1 MPWLLRL
8 GAMELGNVVE
18 YIDQQKILCA
28 VVLDIKNERLRLLN
42 EANREINLSAGRI
55 SHTSDTRLDLASG
68 RTEVVDNLRE
78 IARRRSNLIK
88 NIDIEELWD
97 VLNEE
102 QEWIDLSTM
111 TSFCFP
117 DNPASDEESAV
128 VRAFFSNRLYFKF
141 NQDRFFP
148 HTLAQV
154 ELKIAR
160 LKEEQR
166 RERIIASGGRWL
178 RALATD
184 GSRTPPDISPA
195 GRAEILAVLKD
206 EYLYGKHGSAHAL
219 AKPLMHKAG
228 ITRVE
233 ALFPILVKTGI
244 FEPNE
249 NIDLLRLGVPVDFSP
264 PVLDRCRELVE
275 HPGRLV
281 AEPERKDLTM
291 LSIMTIDG
299 QATQDFDDAISLEIR
314 EDHLRLGV
322 HIADVGYYVKKDDPV
337 DRAALER
344 GSSIYMPDR
353 KISMLPSVLAEDL
366 CSLKAGEYRPAI
378 SILIKLSRTYEIKGY
393 EILPSW
399 IRVMHQLSYYDVNLM
414 AADNRDIVTLRN
426 IAEQFRRDR
435 LNGGAVQIS
444 LPDVNVWLNGPD
456 DIAVNR
462 INRESPGRMLVS
474 EIMIMANWVMA
485 GFLAA
490 RQLPAIFRTQAD
502 PRERLFKGE
511 GGTLFQNWMQR
522 RHLSR
527 FVLDHKP
534 GKHSGLGLD
543 RYTTATSPIR
553 KYFDLITQRQIRA
566 ALDLES
572 PYTIT
577 EMDTLIQQLEVP
589 MQEVSLIQRN
599 RNRYWLL
606 KFLEGRIG
614 CKEEAIV
621 LGKRRRS
628 YQILLKEYLLEC
640 ELALSSGIE
649 CEPEDLISVTIQ
661 HANARRDMLSVFMG

>member
-1 MPWLLRL
+1 
-8 GAMELGNVVE
+8 MELGNVVE

-28 VVLDIKNERLRLLN
+28 VVLDIKNKRLRLLN

-55 SHTSDTRLDLASG
+55 SHASDTRLDLTSG
-68 RTEVVDNLRE
+68 RTEVVDNLRR

-166 RERIIASGGRWL
+166 RERIIANGGRWL
-178 RALATD
+178 RALAADD
-184 GSRTPPDISPA
+184 GRTPPDISPVNHD
-195 GRAEILAVLKD
+195 EILTVLKD
-206 EYLYGKHGSAHAL
+206 EYLHGKHSPSHAL
-219 AKPLMHKAG
+219 AKPVMHKAG
-228 ITRVE
+228 ITKVE
-233 ALFPILVKTGI
+233 DLFPLLVKAGI

-249 NIDLLRLGVPVDFSP
+249 NIDLLRMGVPVDFTP
-264 PVLDRCRELVE
+264 PVLNRCRELVE
-275 HPGRLV
+275 HPGKLV

-322 HIADVGYYVKKDDPV
+322 HIADVGHYVKKDDPV

-378 SILIKLSRTYEIKGY
+378 SILIKLSSTYEIKGY
-393 EILPSW
+393 EVLPSW

-435 LNGGAVQIS
+435 LDGGAVQIS
-444 LPDVNVWLNGPD
+444 LPDVNVWLNGSD
-456 DIAVNR
+456 EIAVNR

-485 GFLAA
+485 GFLADK
-490 RQLPAIFRTQAD
+490 QLPAIFRTQAD

-527 FVLDHKP
+527 FILDHKP

-553 KYFDLITQRQIRA
+553 KYFDLITQRQVRA
-566 ALDLES
+566 ALDLEP
-572 PYTIT
+572 PYTAT
-577 EMDTLIQQLEVP
+577 EIDTLIQQLEVP
-589 MQEVSLIQRN
+589 MNQVSLIQRN

-606 KFLEGRIG
+606 KFLEGRVG

-640 ELALSSGIE
+640 DLALSSGIE
-649 CEPEDLISVTIQ
+649 LKPEDLISVTIQ
-661 HANARRDMLSVFMG
+661 HVNARRDMLSVFMG

>member
-1 MPWLLRL
+1 
-8 GAMELGNVVE
+8 MELGNVVE

-28 VVLDIKNERLRLLN
+28 VVLDIKNKRLRLLN
-42 EANREINLSAGRI
+42 EANREINLSAGRL

-68 RTEVVDNLRE
+68 RTEVVDNLKK
-78 IARRRSNLIK
+78 IARRRCNLIK
-88 NIDIEELWD
+88 SIDIAELWD
-97 VLNEE
+97 VLNGE
-102 QEWIDLSTM
+102 QEWIDLDTM
-111 TSFCFP
+111 TAFCFP

-128 VRAFFSNRLYFKF
+128 VRAFFDNRLYFKF

-160 LKEEQR
+160 QREEQR
-166 RERIIASGGRWL
+166 RGRIIETGGKWLKALVSGS
-178 RALATD
+178 ALEIPTE
-184 GSRTPPDISPA
+184 SQK
-195 GRAEILAVLKD
+195 EILAVLKA
-206 EYLYGKHGSAHAL
+206 EYLQGNANPAHSLCRAL
-219 AKPLMHKAG
+219 MQKAG
-228 ITRVE
+228 ISNVE
-233 ALFPILVKTGI
+233 NLFPILVKAGV
-244 FEPNE
+244 FEADE
-249 NIDLLRLGVPVDFSP
+249 NIDLLRMEVPREFP
-264 PVLDRCRELVE
+264 QPVLDRCRELVE
-275 HPGRLV
+275 QPGKLV

-299 QATQDFDDAISLEIR
+299 QATQDFDDALSLENR
-314 EDHLRLGV
+314 DDHFRLGV
-322 HIADVGYYVKKDDPV
+322 HIADAGYYVKRDDPV

-344 GSSIYMPDR
+344 GSSIYMPDN
-353 KISMLPSVLAEDL
+353 KISMLPSLLAEDL

-378 SILIKLSRTYEIKGY
+378 SVLIKLSNTFEIEDY

-414 AADNRDIVTLRN
+414 ADDNRDIVTLRN
-426 IAEQFRRDR
+426 IAEQFRKTR
-435 LNGGAVQIS
+435 LAGGAVQIT
-444 LPDVNVWLNGPD
+444 LPDVNVWLNDAGE
-456 DIAVNR
+456 ITVNR

-485 GFLAA
+485 GFLAQ
-490 RQLPAIFRTQAD
+490 RQLPAIFRTQAA

-553 KYFDLITQRQIRA
+553 KYFDLVTQRQLRA
-566 ALDLES
+566 AMGLER
-572 PYTIT
+572 PYTTAEI
-577 EMDTLIQQLEVP
+577 DTLIQHLEVP
-589 MQEVSLIQRN
+589 MSRVSLVQRN

-640 ELALSSGIE
+640 ELAISSGIE
-649 CEPEDLISVTIQ
+649 LKPEDLIRVTIQ
-661 HANARRDMLSVFMG
+661 HADARRDMLSVFMG

>member
-1 MPWLLRL
+1 
-8 GAMELGNVVE
+8 MELGNVVE

-28 VVLDIKNERLRLLN
+28 VVLDIKNKRLRLLN
-42 EANREINLSAGRI
+42 EADREINLSAGRI

-68 RTEVVDNLRE
+68 RTEVVDNLRK

-88 NIDIEELWD
+88 AIDIEELWD

-111 TSFCFP
+111 TAFCFP

-128 VRAFFSNRLYFKF
+128 VRAFFDNRLYFKF
-141 NQDRFFP
+141 TQNRFFP

-160 LKEEQR
+160 QKEAQR
-166 RERIIASGGRWL
+166 RSRIIEIGGRWVKTL
-178 RALATD
+178 AADGGRNAPEVPAGSQREILEVLKSEYLHSKASPSHALSRAL
-184 GSRTPPDISPA
+184 
-195 GRAEILAVLKD
+195 
-206 EYLYGKHGSAHAL
+206 
-219 AKPLMHKAG
+219 MQKAG
-228 ITRVE
+228 IAKSE
-233 ALFPILVKTGI
+233 DLFPILVKAGV
-244 FEPNE
+244 FDADE
-249 NIDLLRLGVPVDFSP
+249 NMDLLRLEVPDKFPQS
-264 PVLDRCRELVE
+264 VLDRCRELVE
-275 HPGRLV
+275 HPGKFV

-299 QATQDFDDAISLEIR
+299 QATQDFDDAISLENR
-314 EDHLRLGV
+314 GDHLRLGV
-322 HIADVGYYVKKDDPV
+322 HIADAGYYVKKDDPV
-337 DRAALER
+337 DQAALER
-344 GSSIYMPDR
+344 GSSIYMPDS
-353 KISMLPSVLAEDL
+353 KISMLPPILAEDL

-378 SILIKLSRTYEIKGY
+378 SILIKLSNTFEIKGY

-414 AADNRDIVTLRN
+414 AEDNRDIVTLRN

-435 LNGGAVQIS
+435 LGGGAVQIS
-444 LPDVNVWLNGPD
+444 LPDVNVWLNGQGE
-456 DIAVNR
+456 IAVNR

-485 GFLAA
+485 GFLAD
-490 RQLPAIFRTQAD
+490 RQLPAIFRTQPD

-527 FVLDHKP
+527 FILDHKP
-534 GKHSGLGLD
+534 RRHSGLGLD
-543 RYTTATSPIR
+543 RYTTVTSPIR
-553 KYFDLITQRQIRA
+553 KYFDLATQRQLRA
-566 ALDLES
+566 ALGLET
-572 PYTIT
+572 PYTTAEI
-577 EMDTLIQQLEVP
+577 DTLIQNLEVP
-589 MQEVSLIQRN
+589 MSQVSLIQRN

-606 KFLEGRIG
+606 KYLEGRTG
-614 CKEEAIV
+614 SKEEAIV
-621 LGKRRRS
+621 LGKRRHS
-628 YQILLKEYLLEC
+628 YQVLLKEYLLEC
-640 ELALSSGIE
+640 DLAISSGIE
-649 CEPEDLISVTIQ
+649 LKPEDLIRVTIQ

>member
-1 MPWLLRL
+1 
-8 GAMELGNVVE
+8 MELGNVVE

-28 VVLDIKNERLRLLN
+28 VVLDIKNKRLRLLN

-55 SHTSDTRLDLASG
+55 SHASDTRLDLSSG
-68 RTEVVDNLRE
+68 RTEVVDNLKK

-88 NIDIEELWD
+88 YIDIEELWD

-102 QEWIDLSTM
+102 QEWIDLGTM

-128 VRAFFSNRLYFKF
+128 VRAFFDNRLYFKF
-141 NQDRFFP
+141 NQGRFFP
-148 HTLAQV
+148 HTLDQV
-154 ELKIAR
+154 KLKIAR
-160 LKEEQR
+160 QKEAQR
-166 RERIIASGGRWL
+166 QQQIIAIGGRWL
-178 RALATD
+178 RALAAD
-184 GSRTPPDISPA
+184 DDRTPPDIAPA
-195 GRAEILAVLKD
+195 IRDEVLAIVKA
-206 EYLYGKHGSAHAL
+206 EYLHGKASPSHSV
-219 AKPLMHKAG
+219 AKPLMAKAG
-228 ITRVE
+228 VSKAE
-233 ALFPILVKTGI
+233 DLFPILVKAGI
-244 FEPNE
+244 FETDE
-249 NIDLLRLGVPVDFSP
+249 NIDLLRLDVPVEFPP
-264 PVLDRCRELVE
+264 PVMDRCRDLVE
-275 HPGRLV
+275 HPGKLV

-299 QATQDFDDAISLEIR
+299 QATQDFDDAISLENR
-314 EDHLRLGV
+314 GDHFRLGV

-344 GSSIYMPDR
+344 GSSIYMPDC
-353 KISMLPSVLAEDL
+353 KISMLPSLLAEDL

-378 SILIKLSRTYEIKGY
+378 SILIKLSTAYEIKDF

-414 AADNRDIVTLRN
+414 AEDNRDIVTLRN
-426 IAEQFRRDR
+426 IADQFRRDR
-435 LNGGAVQIS
+435 LDGGAVQIS
-444 LPDVNVWLNGPD
+444 LPDVNVWLNGRE

-485 GFLAA
+485 GFLAD
-490 RQLPAIFRTQAD
+490 RNLPAIYRTQAD

-527 FVLDHKP
+527 FVLAHKP

-543 RYTTATSPIR
+543 RYTTVTSPIR
-553 KYFDLITQRQIRA
+553 KYFDLATQRQLRA
-566 ALDLES
+566 ALGLEA
-572 PYTIT
+572 PYTAVEI
-577 EMDTLIQQLEVP
+577 DALIQQLEIP
-589 MQEVSLIQRN
+589 MSQVMLIQRN

-606 KFLEGRIG
+606 KYLEGRIG
-614 CKEEAIV
+614 SKEEAIV

-640 ELALSSGIE
+640 DLAISSGIE
-649 CEPEDLISVTIQ
+649 LKPEDLISVTIQ
-661 HANARRDMLSVFMG
+661 HVNARRDMLAVFMG

>member
-1 MPWLLRL
+1 
-8 GAMELGNVVE
+8 MELGNVVE

-28 VVLDIKNERLRLLN
+28 VILDIKSQRLRLLN
-42 EANREINLSAGRI
+42 EANREINLSAGRL
-55 SHTSDTRLDLASG
+55 SHTSDTRLDLTSG
-68 RTEVVDNLRE
+68 RIEVVDKLKK
-78 IARRRSNLIK
+78 IARRRCNLIRS
-88 NIDIEELWD
+88 IDIEELWD

-102 QEWIDLSTM
+102 QEWIDLGTM
-111 TSFCFP
+111 TAFCFP

-128 VRAFFSNRLYFKF
+128 VRAFFDNRLYFKF

-160 LKEEQR
+160 QKEVQR
-166 RERIIASGGRWL
+166 RNRVIESGGRWL
-178 RALATD
+178 KALAS
-184 GSRTPPDISPA
+184 GSGPVVPEVPT
-195 GRAEILAVLKD
+195 GTQKEILAALKA
-206 EYLYGKHGSAHAL
+206 EYLHGKASPSHSLYQAL
-219 AKPLMHKAG
+219 MPKAG
-228 ITRVE
+228 IARDGDI
-233 ALFPILVKTGI
+233 FPILVKAGV
-244 FEPNE
+244 FNADE
-249 NIDLLRLGVPVDFSP
+249 NIDLLRLEVPDEFSP
-264 PVLDRCRELVE
+264 PALERCRELIE
-275 HPGRLV
+275 HPGKLV

-299 QATQDFDDAISLEIR
+299 QATQDFDDAISLENR
-314 EDHLRLGV
+314 GDHFRLGV
-322 HIADVGYYVKKDDPV
+322 HIADVGYYVKKDDAV

-353 KISMLPSVLAEDL
+353 KISMLPPILAEDL

-378 SILIKLSRTYEIKGY
+378 STVIKLSTNFEIKGY

-414 AADNRDIVTLRN
+414 AEDNRDIVTLRK
-426 IAEQFRRDR
+426 IAEQFRQDR
-435 LNGGAVQIS
+435 LARGGVQIS
-444 LPDVNVWLNGPD
+444 LPDVNVWLND
-456 DIAVNR
+456 TNEISVNR

-474 EIMIMANWVMA
+474 EIMIMANWIMA
-485 GFLAA
+485 GFLAD

-527 FVLDHKP
+527 FILHHKP

-543 RYTTATSPIR
+543 RYATVTSPIR
-553 KYFDLITQRQIRA
+553 KYFDLATQRQIRA
-566 ALDLES
+566 ALGLET
-572 PYTIT
+572 PYTAAEI
-577 EMDTLIQQLEVP
+577 DTLIQHLEVP
-589 MQEVSLIQRN
+589 MSQVSLIQRN

-606 KFLEGRIG
+606 KYLEGRIG
-614 CKEEAIV
+614 GKEEAIV
-621 LGKRRRS
+621 LGRRRRS

-640 ELALSSGIE
+640 DLAISSGIDLK
-649 CEPEDLISVTIQ
+649 PEDLIRVTIQ
-661 HANARRDMLSVFMG
+661 HADARRDMLSVFMG